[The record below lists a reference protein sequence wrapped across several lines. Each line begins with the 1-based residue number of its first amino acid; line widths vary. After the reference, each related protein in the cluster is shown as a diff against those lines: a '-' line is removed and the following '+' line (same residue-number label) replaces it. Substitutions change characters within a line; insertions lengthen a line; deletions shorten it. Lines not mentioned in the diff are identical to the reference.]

1 MSDPLGGPAARLSAR
16 RGKHRRE
23 PVLVRAGL
31 RFLRRRPG
39 VLWALAGWSL
49 LEAAHTF
56 ALGFALARALDSGFL
71 AGRPAT
77 GLWWL
82 AAAGLGLLV
91 GALGTARV
99 YRQVAALAEPLRDAL
114 VRRVVARGL
123 YEAVTATVA
132 PGRGTGDA
140 GTSSVSRLTHQ
151 VEIARDSFA
160 GVVMVSRSFV
170 VALAGAL
177 SGLAALAP
185 PLLLVVLPPLAAGLA
200 VFAVTLRPL
209 ARRQR
214 DFLVADEELAA
225 EATTVVRALRDV
237 SACGARQTVRQA
249 LRRRVETERRAA
261 DALAYWGIARAVALG
276 LGGRLPVVLLLA
288 LAPWLL
294 RNGVSAGELAGAL
307 TYLTQALLP
316 ALQSL
321 VHGLGGAGAR
331 LAVVIGRLHQGAPE
345 PLAPEPPGSEAPAPE
360 ASAAGARAAEAPAA
374 EASALE
380 APAVEASAPQQP
392 GRTEHCVHADPGGA
406 PCPTRGPSAARRP
419 SRVPAPHGFGG
430 APPALALRDVS
441 FAYGPAARPVLCGL
455 DLEVPAGGHLA
466 VVGPSG
472 AGKSTLAL
480 LAAGLLRPSHGQV
493 RLSGRAAAP
502 ANGVPPA
509 GQRVVVPQESYVFTG
524 SLRENLS
531 CLLPEDSAPLPDAAL
546 SSAVEAVGAQALVR
560 RLGGLA
566 GHVEAAAL
574 SAGERQQLALARAYL
589 SPAPLAVLDEAGS
602 QLDPAAEER
611 AESAFTRRGGTL
623 VVIAHRI
630 SSALRADRVLV
641 LDGSRTRCGTHRE
654 LLACSPLY
662 RDLTAGWAPHPLAAE
677 RQTRQTRQT
686 AGEWGTG

>member
-1 MSDPLGGPAARLSAR
+1 M
-16 RGKHRRE
+16 
-23 PVLVRAGL
+23 RAGL
-31 RFLRRRPG
+31 RFLRRRPAA
-39 VLWALAGWSL
+39 LWALAGWSV

-56 ALGFALARALDSGFL
+56 ALGFALARALDAGFL

-99 YRQVAALAEPLRDAL
+99 YRQVAALAEPLRDTL
-114 VRRVVARGL
+114 VRRVVERGL
-123 YEAVTATVA
+123 CEAVTATVA
-132 PGRGTGDA
+132 PGRGSGDA

-160 GVVMVSRSFV
+160 GVVMVSRSFAV
-170 VALAGAL
+170 SLAGTLA
-177 SGLAALAP
+177 GLAALAP
-185 PLLLVVLPPLAAGLA
+185 PLLLVVLPPLAAGLI

-214 DFLVADEELAA
+214 DFLVADEELAT
-225 EATTVVRALRDV
+225 EAGTAVRALRDV
-237 SACGARQTVRQA
+237 AACGARQTVRGA
-249 LRRRVETERRAA
+249 LRRRVDAERRAA

-276 LGGRLPVVLLLA
+276 LGGRLPLVLLLA

-294 RNGVSAGELAGAL
+294 RHGVSAGELAGAL

-316 ALQSL
+316 ALQGL

-331 LAVVIGRLHQGAPE
+331 LTVVIGRLRQGAPD
-345 PLAPEPPGSEAPAPE
+345 PAAPEPVVPAPPAPE
-360 ASAAGARAAEAPAA
+360 PVAP
-374 EASALE
+374 
-380 APAVEASAPQQP
+380 
-392 GRTEHCVHADPGGA
+392 GF
-406 PCPTRGPSAARRP
+406 
-419 SRVPAPHGFGG
+419 SRVPAPRGFGG

-480 LAAGLLRPSHGQV
+480 LVAGLLRPSHGEV
-493 RLSGRAAAP
+493 RLSGRTATGTGTGSP
-502 ANGVPPA
+502 DGVPPVE
-509 GQRVVVPQESYVFTG
+509 QRVLIPQESYVFTG
-524 SLRENLS
+524 SVRENLS
-531 CLLPEDSAPLPDAAL
+531 CLLPGHCPPLPDAAL

-566 GHVEAAAL
+566 GQVEAAAL
-574 SAGERQQLALARAYL
+574 SAGERQQVALARAYL

-611 AESAFTRRGGTL
+611 AESAFAQRGGTL

-641 LDGSRTRCGTHRE
+641 LDGPRTRCGTHRE
-654 LLACSPLY
+654 LLAGSPLY
-662 RDLTAGWAPHPLAAE
+662 RDLTAGWAPHPPAAE
-677 RQTRQTRQT
+677 RQT
-686 AGEWGTG
+686 AGEGRTG

>member
-1 MSDPLGGPAARLSAR
+1 MSDPWDSPVAPLSAR
-16 RGKHRRE
+16 RGRHRRDPA
-23 PVLVRAGL
+23 PVRAGLVRAGL

-39 VLWALAGWSL
+39 ALWALAGWSV

-56 ALGFALARALDSGFL
+56 ALGFALARALDAGFL

-99 YRQVAALAEPLRDAL
+99 YRQVAALAEPLRDTL
-114 VRRVVARGL
+114 VHRVVERGL
-123 YEAVTATVA
+123 CEAVSATVA
-132 PGRGTGDA
+132 PGRGSGDA

-160 GVVMVSRSFV
+160 GVVMVSRSFAV
-170 VALAGAL
+170 TLAGTLA
-177 SGLAALAP
+177 GLAALAP

-214 DFLVADEELAA
+214 DFLVADEELAT
-225 EATTVVRALRDV
+225 EAGSVVRALRDV
-237 SACGARQTVRQA
+237 AACGARQTVRGA
-249 LRRRVETERRAA
+249 LRRRVDAERRAA

-276 LGGRLPVVLLLA
+276 LGGRLPLVLLLA

-294 RNGVSAGELAGAL
+294 RHGVSAGELAGAL

-316 ALQSL
+316 ALQGL

-331 LAVVIGRLHQGAPE
+331 LAVVIGRLRQGTVDPAAAGPAAPT
-345 PLAPEPPGSEAPAPE
+345 ASAQAPAPAE
-360 ASAAGARAAEAPAA
+360 HGA
-374 EASALE
+374 LT
-380 APAVEASAPQQP
+380 
-392 GRTEHCVHADPGGA
+392 GPGGTA
-406 PCPTRGPSAARRP
+406 RPPRGTPAGRSP
-419 SRVPAPHGFGG
+419 SRVPAPRGFGG

-480 LAAGLLRPSHGQV
+480 LAAGLLRPSHGEV
-493 RLSGRAAAP
+493 RLSARTASATAD
-502 ANGVPPA
+502 GVLPVE
-509 GQRVVVPQESYVFTG
+509 QRVLIPQESYVFTG
-524 SLRENLS
+524 SVRENLS
-531 CLLPEDSAPLPDAAL
+531 CLLPAHCPPPDAAL

-574 SAGERQQLALARAYL
+574 SAGERQQVALARAYL

-602 QLDPAAEER
+602 HLDPAAEER
-611 AESAFTRRGGTL
+611 AESAFAQRGGTL

-641 LDGSRTRCGTHRE
+641 LDGPRTRCGTHRE

-677 RQTRQTRQT
+677 RQT
-686 AGEWGTG
+686 AGEGRTG

>member
-1 MSDPLGGPAARLSAR
+1 MRPG
-16 RGKHRRE
+16 
-23 PVLVRAGL
+23 LVRAGL
-31 RFLRRRPG
+31 RFLRRRPAA
-39 VLWALAGWSL
+39 LWALAGWSV

-56 ALGFALARALDSGFL
+56 ALGFALARALDAGFL

-99 YRQVAALAEPLRDAL
+99 YRQVAALAEPLRDTL
-114 VRRVVARGL
+114 VRRVVERGL
-123 YEAVTATVA
+123 CEAVTATVA
-132 PGRGTGDA
+132 PGRGSGDA

-160 GVVMVSRSFV
+160 GVVMVSRSFAV
-170 VALAGAL
+170 SLAGTLA
-177 SGLAALAP
+177 GLAALAP

-214 DFLVADEELAA
+214 DFLVADEELAT
-225 EATTVVRALRDV
+225 EAGTAVRALRDV
-237 SACGARQTVRQA
+237 AACGARQAVRGA
-249 LRRRVETERRAA
+249 LRRRVDAERRAA

-276 LGGRLPVVLLLA
+276 LGGRLPLVLLLA

-294 RNGVSAGELAGAL
+294 RQGVSAGELAGAL

-316 ALQSL
+316 ALQGL

-331 LAVVIGRLHQGAPE
+331 LTVVIGRLLQGAPE
-345 PLAPEPPGSEAPAPE
+345 PAMPEPVAPGPSAPKPVAPVP
-360 ASAAGARAAEAPAA
+360 AVPDPAA
-374 EASALE
+374 AR
-380 APAVEASAPQQP
+380 ASAPDASAHRP
-392 GRTEHCVHADPGGA
+392 PALTEHGAHAGPGGA
-406 PCPTRGPSAARRP
+406 RRPPRGASAARRP
-419 SRVPAPHGFGG
+419 SRVPVPRGFGG
-430 APPALALRDVS
+430 APPPALVLREVS

-480 LAAGLLRPSHGQV
+480 LVAGLLRPSYGEV
-493 RLSGRAAAP
+493 RLSGRTATATAT
-502 ANGVPPA
+502 ATATGSADGVLPVE
-509 GQRVVVPQESYVFTG
+509 QRVLIPQESYVFTG
-524 SLRENLS
+524 SVRENLS
-531 CLLPEDSAPLPDAAL
+531 CLLPGHCPPLPDAAL

-566 GHVEAAAL
+566 GQVEAAAL
-574 SAGERQQLALARAYL
+574 SAGERQQVALARAYL

-611 AESAFTRRGGTL
+611 AESAFAQRGGTL

-677 RQTRQTRQT
+677 RQA
-686 AGEWGTG
+686 AGEERTG